1 MSSIYY
7 YYEGQFDGMID
18 SNIETV
24 NFLRLKQLTVGY
36 NLPTDW
42 AKSVTCKEYGYFLRE
57 KIYSCGRIIQ
67 DLILRMWM

>member
-36 NLPTDW
+36 NYRRTGLKVLLARST
-42 AKSVTCKEYGYFLRE
+42 GIFLRE